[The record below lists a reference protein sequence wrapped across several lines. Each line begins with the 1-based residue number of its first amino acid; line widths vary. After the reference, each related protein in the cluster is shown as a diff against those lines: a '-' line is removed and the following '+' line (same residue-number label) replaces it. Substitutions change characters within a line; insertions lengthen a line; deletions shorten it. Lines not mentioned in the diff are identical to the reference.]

1 MHATQTTNTPPLIVR
16 ILAMPASTEE
26 GALGCSEVFALLD
39 EFTEMQAA
47 GGDTVAYHPLI
58 HRHLRVCPGCREEY
72 EGLLT
77 MIVMDVAENR

>member
-1 MHATQTTNTPPLIVR
+1 MHATQTTNTLPLIVR
-16 ILAMPASTEE
+16 ILAMPASTQE

-39 EFTEMQAA
+39 EFTEMQAT

-72 EGLLT
+72 EGLLS
-77 MIVMDVAENR
+77 MIVMDVGEN

>member
-1 MHATQTTNTPPLIVR
+1 MHATQTIHTPPVIVR
-16 ILAMPASTEE
+16 ILAMPSSTEE

-39 EFTEMQAA
+39 EYTEMQAA
-47 GGDTVAYHPLI
+47 GQDTVAYHPLVY
-58 HRHLRVCPGCREEY
+58 RHLRVCPGCREEY

>member
-1 MHATQTTNTPPLIVR
+1 MHATQTTNTPPLIVL

-47 GGDTVAYHPLI
+47 GRDTVAYHPLI
-58 HRHLRVCPGCREEY
+58 HRHLRVCPDCREEY
-72 EGLLT
+72 EGLLS
-77 MIVMDVAENR
+77 MIVMDLGDN

>member
-1 MHATQTTNTPPLIVR
+1 MHATQTIDTPPLIVR
-16 ILAMPASTEE
+16 ILAMPVSAEE

-72 EGLLT
+72 QALLT
-77 MIVMDVAENR
+77 MIVMDVAEYR

>member
-1 MHATQTTNTPPLIVR
+1 MHAIKTIDTPPLIVR

-47 GGDTVAYHPLI
+47 GRDTVAYHPLVY
-58 HRHLRVCPGCREEY
+58 RHLRVCPGCREEY